1 MDTGLPI
8 GSFYQGKGRAS
19 FQVWAP
25 YAEQV
30 ELRILSPR
38 NRSVLMQ
45 RGHRGYHHVTLDS
58 TKPGALYV
66 YRLDGLI
73 ERPDPASRCQ
83 PHGPSGPSCIIDPR
97 YAWKDRQWPGHPL
110 PDYII
115 HESTDRTIAFDDHI
129 SGLCQLR
136 DVGATVLSVRL
147 DAPPSTGPSGLPCSV
162 PASLGGPAGLK
173 RLVDACHRKGLA
185 VMLGTSLFELGIE
198 GDPFVS
204 FGPYFRD
211 RIINLDGPHS
221 DEVRRYFIGCTLQ
234 WFREFHIDA
243 LDVGNIDS
251 LADISPMPLLEE
263 LTRSV
268 QDEAKHIGRPL
279 YLVAQSERNDPRLIR
294 RREDGGIG
302 LDAVWNSDF
311 CLALQGLLSRERTP
325 PHPDFG
331 KLGHLKKAFLEGF
344 VCSGEFSPSRHRS
357 HGRSS
362 RNLPGDRFLVSCPLP
377 EGPGR
382 KTDATV
388 EEQKL
393 VGAALLFSP
402 FVPMLCFE
410 GVEAIRSGSVHG
422 LGPFHCE
429 LARLRK
435 ELRYAGLLDKQCMGI
450 LGYEKERV
458 LLARYWKEDEDII
471 VLFNM
476 ARKATVVPLP
486 IPAGPWLLRFN
497 SADKRWNGP
506 GHLLPY
512 MMHGGDADIPM
523 ELAARS
529 CAVYARQKVG

>member
-1 MDTGLPI
+1 MDRGLPI

-19 FQVWAP
+19 FLVWAP
-25 YAEQV
+25 YAQQV

-38 NRSVLMQ
+38 NRSVLMH
-45 RGHRGYHHVTLDS
+45 RGRRGYHHVTLDS
-58 TKPGALYV
+58 IEPGALYV

-73 ERPDPASRCQ
+73 ERSDPASRCQ
-83 PHGPSGPSCIIDPR
+83 PHGPSGPSCVIDPL
-97 YAWKDRQWPGHPL
+97 YAWKDRQWPGLSL
-110 PDYII
+110 PDYMI
-115 HESTDRTIAFDDHI
+115 HGGSDRTVAFDDYI
-129 SGLCQLR
+129 PGLCQLR
-136 DVGATVLSVRL
+136 DLGATVLSVRL
-147 DAPPSTGPSGLPCSV
+147 DAPHPAGPSGLPCSV
-162 PASLGGPAGLK
+162 PSSMGGPAGLK

-185 VMLGTSLFELGIE
+185 VMLGTPLFEAGIE

-211 RIINLDGPHS
+211 RIINLHGPYS
-221 DEVRRYFIGCTLQ
+221 DEVRRYFVECTLQ
-234 WFREFHIDA
+234 WFRDFHIDA

-251 LADISPMPLLEE
+251 LADISPTPLLEE

-268 QDEAKHIGRPL
+268 QDEAKRIGRPL

-302 LDAVWNSDF
+302 LDALWNRDF
-311 CLALQGLLSRERTP
+311 CLALQGVLSRERTP
-325 PHPDFG
+325 PPPDFG
-331 KLGHLKKAFLEGF
+331 KLAHLKKAFLEGF
-344 VCSGEFSPSRHRS
+344 VCSGEFSPSRLRS

-362 RNLPGDRFLVSCPLP
+362 RNLPGERFLVSCPLP
-377 EGPGR
+377 AGAGR
-382 KTDATV
+382 KTDAAM

-393 VGAALLFSP
+393 IGAALFFSP
-402 FVPMLCFE
+402 FVPQLCFG
-410 GVEAIRSGSVHG
+410 GVEADRSASVLG

-435 ELRYAGLLDKQCMGI
+435 ELRSAGLLDKQCMGI

-458 LLARYWKEDEDII
+458 LLARYWKEDEDLI
-471 VLFNM
+471 VLLNA

-486 IPAGPWLLRFN
+486 IPAGPWILRFN
-497 SADKRWNGP
+497 SADKRWKGP
-506 GHLLPY
+506 GHQLPF
-512 MMHGGDADIPM
+512 MMHGGDAEIPM